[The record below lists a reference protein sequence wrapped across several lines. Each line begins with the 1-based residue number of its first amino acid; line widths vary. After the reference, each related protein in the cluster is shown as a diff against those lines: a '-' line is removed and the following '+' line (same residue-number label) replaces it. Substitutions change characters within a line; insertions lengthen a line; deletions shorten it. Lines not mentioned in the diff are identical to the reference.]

1 MRLYEYE
8 GKQLFKEA
16 GIEVPFGGI
25 ASNVEEAK
33 KVATDIGYPVV
44 IKAQVQRGGRGKAG
58 LIKIAENEEE
68 LESYAEDILSR
79 IGQREVILLEKKTIG
94 TTEGYVGITLDDLK
108 GVPVVIMTRQGGIYI
123 EETAASDKDT
133 MVSMRVDVLRGFK
146 YHDAIKLGKKAGFT
160 DKVLTSIAE
169 IAVKL
174 YELYVLYDANTM
186 EINPL
191 LIDDNSNAVVAGD
204 SKVIIEDYA
213 LYRQPKIK
221 ALQDERNEEK
231 RGFDFLDLGGNIG
244 IVSIGAS
251 NTMMVCD
258 SIKVMGGKP
267 ANFMD
272 TTGGQGSSIYYEMCK
287 YVVENANND
296 DRIKVILLNITL
308 TASPVKSAVD
318 GFEQALQEVPSRV
331 PVISCIR
338 ASGAATITMS
348 LKEGKE
354 ILSKLNV
361 EVIDRLDN
369 AVKRVIEIAK

>member
-1 MRLYEYE
+1 MRFYEYE

-16 GIEVPFGGI
+16 GIEVPVGGI

-33 KVATDIGYPVV
+33 EVANRIEYPVV

-58 LIKIAENEEE
+58 LIKIAENEAE
-68 LESYAEDILSR
+68 LETYAKDILSR
-79 IGQREVILLEKKTIG
+79 IGEREVLLLEKKTVG

-123 EETAASDKDT
+123 EETAANDKDA
-133 MVSMRVDVLRGFK
+133 MVSMHVDVLRGFK
-146 YHDAIKLGKKAGFT
+146 YHDAIKLAKKAGFT
-160 DKVLTSIAE
+160 GKILTKIAE

-174 YELYVLYDANTM
+174 YRLYVQYDASTM
-186 EINPL
+186 EINPV
-191 LIDDNSNAVVAGD
+191 LIDDNTNAVVAGD

-213 LYRQPKIK
+213 LYRQPKVQ
-221 ALQDERNEEK
+221 AMQDGRKEEK
-231 RGFDFLDLGGNIG
+231 RGFDFIDLGGNIG

-258 SIKVMGGKP
+258 SIKVMGGEP

-287 YVVENANND
+287 HVVENANQNE
-296 DRIKVILLNITL
+296 RIKVILLNITL
-308 TASPVKSAVD
+308 TASPVKSAVE
-318 GFEQALQEVPSRV
+318 GFKQALEEVPSRV
-331 PVISCIR
+331 PVVSCIR

-348 LKEGKE
+348 LEEGKE
-354 ILSKLNV
+354 ILSKLNA
-361 EVIDRLDN
+361 EVIDRLGD

>member
-16 GIEVPFGGI
+16 GIEVPVGGI

-331 PVISCIR
+331 PVVSCIR